1 VTIDDRSI
9 GKYRP
14 VAVVCRDDH
23 KAECRCR

>member
-14 VAVVCRDDH
+14 VAVIGRYDH
-23 KAECRCR
+23 KAEYRCR